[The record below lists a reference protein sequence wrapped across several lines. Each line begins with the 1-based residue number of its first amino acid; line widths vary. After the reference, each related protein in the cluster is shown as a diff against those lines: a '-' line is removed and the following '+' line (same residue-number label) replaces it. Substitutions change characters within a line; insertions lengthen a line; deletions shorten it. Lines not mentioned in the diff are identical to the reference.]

1 MLQKLQKISFKKLPT
16 WFWICLP
23 SLLFYL
29 AWEPNGITPILFVAF
44 MPMIILANRFALEK
58 RYKYYGS
65 IFLALL
71 GWNITTTWWVYY
83 ASDVG
88 AIFMLMLNALFMCVP
103 FIFYRIAL
111 KRNFGKW
118 AFVVFAIA
126 WILYEYGHHRWD
138 LSWPWLCLGNGFSG
152 WTGFIQW
159 YEWTGTL
166 GGTALVLWMNYLFF
180 EGYSSLV
187 NNQNTVFNVGGFSG
201 KYRKFYWILIV
212 FCALYGLSFCL
223 KSSVNITEGKKIN
236 VVALQPSY
244 DPWNEKFN
252 RPSLQMEEE
261 MIKLSASYIDSS
273 TDWLLWP
280 ETSLV
285 DNINLNL
292 PERDG
297 QVEMLNGLYR
307 RLKWGSE
314 LGIVFGSDKSKYRWN
329 SKLQILTGAS
339 TIRYFNSVEKPT
351 SVARKSQYDKNL
363 WYEVFNDA
371 MYLDSSMLPK
381 FYHKSKLVPGTEQM
395 PFLHYLPFLE
405 ELALGLDENS
415 ATGSLGKNDSAEVF
429 GRGEVKV
436 APVICYESIY
446 GDYIREYINKGAGW
460 IGIVTNDA
468 WWRETAG
475 YQQHFSFA
483 KLRAIEMRKW
493 IARSANTGTS
503 AFIDPLGNS
512 YQNTEW
518 FDKVCIKQSIYS
530 NQRKT
535 IYAAIGDIGVMA
547 ILFLGMILGTYF
559 KRSN

>member
-1 MLQKLQKISFKKLPT
+1 MLQKLQNISFKNVPN

-29 AWEPNGITPILFVAF
+29 AWEPNGIAPILFIAF
-44 MPMIILANRFALEK
+44 LPFIVLANRFALEK
-58 RYKYYGS
+58 RFKYYGA

-83 ASDVG
+83 ASDIG
-88 AIFMLMLNALFMCVP
+88 AIFMLLLNALFMCVP

-111 KRNFGKW
+111 KRNLGKW

-152 WTGFIQW
+152 WTGFVQW

-180 EGYSSLV
+180 EG
-187 NNQNTVFNVGGFSG
+187 FNFN
-201 KYRKFYWILIV
+201 KYRKFYWIIIV
-212 FCALYGLSFCL
+212 FGGLYGLSFYL
-223 KSSVNITEGKKIN
+223 KSQINITEGKKLN
-236 VVALQPSY
+236 VAVLQPSY

-252 RPSLQMEEE
+252 LPSFQMEEE
-261 MIKLSASYIDSS
+261 MIKLSAFVIDSS

-307 RLKWGSE
+307 RIKWGSE

-339 TIRYFNSVEKPT
+339 TIRYYNSVEKPT

-371 MYLDSSMLPK
+371 MYLDSQLKPK

-405 ELALGLDENS
+405 NLALSLDDNS

-429 GRGEVKV
+429 GRGNEKV

-446 GDYIREYINKGAGW
+446 GDYVREYINKGAGW

-493 IARSANTGTS
+493 IARSANSGTS
-503 AFIDPLGNS
+503 AFIDPVGNS
-512 YQNTEW
+512 YQNTKW

-530 NQRKT
+530 NQHKT

-547 ILFLGMILGTYF
+547 MLFLGMILGTYF
-559 KRSN
+559 KRKN